1 MKKIKFPLEM
11 AKGKM
16 VRELDEFQ
24 EYFDLQRAVE
34 YFYNGK
40 LQKWLENT
48 YNDDILEELEELTG
62 QETDFVKRFTEILG
76 VDYQEQPID
85 IKQMMDQAQ
94 LKEKLKRILPEDEVE
109 EAVESSA
116 DTQEKL
122 EELIKSGV
130 KKVYLLSGTYRIP
143 RQAEGILFIGL
154 GEPSVEIEEN
164 DQKKFQ
170 QQGLQFRDVKPE
182 NEESRKLMSLSEIAA
197 LMLEC
202 LDLLQLQLER
212 I

>member
-122 EELIKSGV
+122 E
-130 KKVYLLSGTYRIP
+130 
-143 RQAEGILFIGL
+143 
-154 GEPSVEIEEN
+154 
-164 DQKKFQ
+164 
-170 QQGLQFRDVKPE
+170 
-182 NEESRKLMSLSEIAA
+182 
-197 LMLEC
+197 
-202 LDLLQLQLER
+202 
-212 I
+212 

>member
-116 DTQEKL
+116 DTQERL

-143 RQAEGILFIGL
+143 RQVEGILFIGL